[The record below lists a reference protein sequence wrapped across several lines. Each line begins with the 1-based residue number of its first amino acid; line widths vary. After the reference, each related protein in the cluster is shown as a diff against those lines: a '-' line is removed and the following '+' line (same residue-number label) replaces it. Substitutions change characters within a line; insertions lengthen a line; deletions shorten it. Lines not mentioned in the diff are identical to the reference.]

1 MLAVVRPPNAM
12 ADVTTMTVKQMRE
25 ELTALG
31 GSAEGCVE
39 KSEIVA
45 RLLEARGLA
54 ESKAAEW
61 PANEGGGGQA
71 SASQPELP
79 PRAAPLGPPGPP
91 PAAGVG
97 NLDGVASAGDGEG
110 GGSAAEGIHVAIEG
124 CCHGEL
130 DAIYAS
136 VLETQKRN
144 GITIDLL
151 LICGDFQACRNEQDL
166 NCMAV
171 PQKYRTMASFYK
183 YYSGELVAPMLT
195 IFVGGNHEASNHL
208 WELFHGGW
216 VAPNIYYLGHAGV
229 VEVSG
234 LRIAGLSGIFKGGD
248 YRQGHWERP
257 PYDNSSMRSAYH
269 VREYDI
275 WKLMMLSGHVDV
287 VLSHDWPRGVHRHGN
302 ERRLLQSKRF
312 LEQEVQSNTLGNPHT
327 VPVMK
332 HLKPDYW
339 FAAHLHTKFAA
350 LIKHDESAVDGLV
363 ARTKFLSL
371 DKCLPN
377 RDFLVR
383 LSFLQHAPVPSACH
397 GVLSVVCCV
406 CSSMVLVNGASRRIA
421 GAERPH
427 VPTSNAAPRPSLPP
441 SSFWYG
447 LDTSSASDTLP
458 TGKA

>member
-1 MLAVVRPPNAM
+1 L
-12 ADVTTMTVKQMRE
+12 
-25 ELTALG
+25 
-31 GSAEGCVE
+31 
-39 KSEIVA
+39 
-45 RLLEARGLA
+45 
-54 ESKAAEW
+54 
-61 PANEGGGGQA
+61 
-71 SASQPELP
+71 
-79 PRAAPLGPPGPP
+79 
-91 PAAGVG
+91 
-97 NLDGVASAGDGEG
+97 G
-110 GGSAAEGIHVAIEG
+110 GGSGFVRIPVGGGTSGGSVEGEGIRVAVEG

-144 GITIDLL
+144 GLTIDLL

-183 YYSGELVAPMLT
+183 YYSGEVVAPMLT

-229 VEVSG
+229 VEVGG

-257 PYDNSSMRSAYH
+257 PYDNGSMRSAYH

-275 WKLMMLSGHVDV
+275 WKLMQISAPVDIF
-287 VLSHDWPRGVHRHGN
+287 LSHDWPRGVHRHGN

-327 VPVMK
+327 VPVMQM
-332 HLKPDYW
+332 LKPDYW

-350 LIKHDESAVDGLV
+350 LVKHDDDGVNGLV

-377 RDFLVR
+377 RDFLV
-383 LSFLQHAPVPSACH
+383 LSFLSLSLADSFPLFMVGCSVSPSLSLSLLLSFPIPSSLSLSIFLSLFPSFPLSVSLSLAVVR
-397 GVLSVVCCV
+397 VLSFH
-406 CSSMVLVNGASRRIA
+406 L
-421 GAERPH
+421 P
-427 VPTSNAAPRPSLPP
+427 PSLPP
-441 SSFWYG
+441 SLF
-447 LDTSSASDTLP
+447 SSLP
-458 TGKA
+458 LSIPPFIPPALSCLFHSQIIL